1 MIGVDLPTVRAAAV
15 AIARW
20 AVDDDRGRAIGDPV
34 HEWVTEGRRSQYE
47 RALAAGAAW
56 AQRMPAGYSS
66 CGDLAHWML
75 MLLGVRHERIV
86 NRGDDGGLVG
96 WAVGANLSR
105 LTKSRWY
112 VPASENGLPEVGDI
126 LHVSAPEHVCVLLD
140 QVSRDQWVT
149 ADYGQPHGQRR
160 VCQLRDTATGLQV
173 RGRML
178 VGWVSLGLVATSG
191 GLEESALVPD
201 SFQGGVLDD
210 NPYDEELAVPEGVVG

>member
-1 MIGVDLPTVRAAAV
+1 MKRIHLHPPGMIGVDIPTVRAAAV

-20 AVDDDRGRAIGDPV
+20 AVDDDRGRVIGDPV
-34 HEWVTEGRRSQYE
+34 HEWVTEGRR
-47 RALAAGAAW
+47 AV
-56 AQRMPAGYSS
+56 RMPAGYSS

-75 MLLGVRHERIV
+75 MMLGVRNERIV

-105 LTKSRWY
+105 LTRSRWY
-112 VPASENGLPEVGDI
+112 VPASEHGLPEVGDI
-126 LHVSAPEHVCVLLD
+126 LHVAAPEHVCVLLE

-149 ADYGQPHGQRR
+149 ADYGQPHGARR

-201 SFQGGVLDD
+201 SFGGGVFDD
-210 NPYDEELAVPEGVVG
+210 NPYDEELVVPEGVVG